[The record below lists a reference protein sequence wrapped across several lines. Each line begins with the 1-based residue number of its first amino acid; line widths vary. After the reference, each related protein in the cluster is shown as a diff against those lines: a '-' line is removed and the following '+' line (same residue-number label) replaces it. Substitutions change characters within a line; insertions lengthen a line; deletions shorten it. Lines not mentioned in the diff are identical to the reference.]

1 MLAMA
6 FPSSASLLVLD
17 AFDNH
22 TFFRVRSVAPA
33 WASTAPNLCKR
44 VLQIVVAR
52 IAGAVKN
59 KMHENK
65 NSRPQVELDIPL
77 SHAIVEMCF
86 QGHWNHDSDGLLLA
100 RFDGPWAILSAFPNL
115 PLAVHPVPN
124 DIPTTQRKKKLSTWF
139 RPFNFK
145 LMSHGGSEA
154 RPLARRVFNFDKNDL
169 AQAPVHALG
178 WPDFKVRLGSCFRHP
193 ARTASHEV

>member
-1 MLAMA
+1 MSKYRFTKKRQTFVRSHFGSSCRGNVGVLAMA

-17 AFDNH
+17 ALDNH

-33 WASTAPNLCKR
+33 WATTAPNLCKR

-77 SHAIVEMCF
+77 SCTIVDMCF
-86 QGHWNHDSDGLLLA
+86 QGHWNHDSDGFLLA

-124 DIPTTQRKKKLSTWF
+124 DIPTTQKKKKLPTWF

-145 LMSHGGSEA
+145 RMS
-154 RPLARRVFNFDKNDL
+154 P
-169 AQAPVHALG
+169 
-178 WPDFKVRLGSCFRHP
+178 
-193 ARTASHEV
+193 